1 MKYPETARRLSYILN
16 LRDMTAQELSNR
28 SGVGKSSISH
38 YINGNN
44 EPHSHN
50 AGKMAK
56 VLNVDPQWLM
66 GFDVPM
72 EEHPFI
78 EKLLNG
84 KLEPDNMINQ
94 TLVISLDDIY
104 RDLTYEQVNLVRLFA
119 QFLREKKV
127 GISKIKGFDPSIFE
141 NKKEGES

>member
-66 GFDVPM
+66 GFDVSM
-72 EEHPFI
+72 EKKTVYGLDFGNSFSATIPGNLLAYI
-78 EKLLNG
+78 SLLNSDG
-84 KLEPDNMINQ
+84 LKKAEEYLA
-94 TLVISLDDIY
+94 
-104 RDLTYEQVNLVRLFA
+104 DLSDM
-119 QFLREKKV
+119 KKY
-127 GISKIKGFDPSIFE
+127 
-141 NKKEGES
+141 KK

>member
-28 SGVGKSSISH
+28 SSVGKSSISH

-66 GFDVPM
+66 GFDVSM
-72 EEHPFI
+72 EKKTVYGLDFGNSFSATVPSNLLTYI
-78 EKLLNG
+78 SLLNSDG
-84 KLEPDNMINQ
+84 LKKAEEYLA
-94 TLVISLDDIY
+94 
-104 RDLTYEQVNLVRLFA
+104 DLSDM
-119 QFLREKKV
+119 EKY
-127 GISKIKGFDPSIFE
+127 
-141 NKKEGES
+141 KK

>member
-66 GFDVPM
+66 GFDVSM
-72 EEHPFI
+72 EKKTVYGLDFGNSFSATIPGNLFAYI
-78 EKLLNG
+78 SLLNSDG
-84 KLEPDNMINQ
+84 LKKAEEYLA
-94 TLVISLDDIY
+94 
-104 RDLTYEQVNLVRLFA
+104 DLSDM
-119 QFLREKKV
+119 EKY
-127 GISKIKGFDPSIFE
+127 
-141 NKKEGES
+141 KK

>member
-66 GFDVPM
+66 GFDVLM
-72 EEHPFI
+72 
-78 EKLLNG
+78 
-84 KLEPDNMINQ
+84 
-94 TLVISLDDIY
+94 
-104 RDLTYEQVNLVRLFA
+104 
-119 QFLREKKV
+119 EKKEV
-127 GISKIKGFDPSIFE
+127 YGLDFGNSFSTTVPSNILAYIAGL
-141 NKKEGES
+141 NSDGLKKAEEYLADLSDMEKYKK

>member
-16 LRDMTAQELSNR
+16 LRNMTAQELSNR

-66 GFDVPM
+66 GFDVSM
-72 EEHPFI
+72 
-78 EKLLNG
+78 
-84 KLEPDNMINQ
+84 
-94 TLVISLDDIY
+94 
-104 RDLTYEQVNLVRLFA
+104 
-119 QFLREKKV
+119 EKKEV
-127 GISKIKGFDPSIFE
+127 YGLDFGNSFSAAIPNNILAYIACLNSNGL
-141 NKKEGES
+141 KKAEEYLADLSDMEKYKK